1 MLENELKGYI
11 PHQDDEIRLIS
22 IATGFGEAVE
32 SLYATAL
39 NEFRS
44 FSKYPDKI
52 VYPFMHSLR
61 HYIEL
66 EAKIFAAKIDEIVK
80 NDYPAKYNPEE
91 LRPIDHNHRIGPL
104 LTFLK
109 DNLLKFSNERVKGL
123 ALTVDE
129 IIKLADLFIQ
139 HDDTDPYRY
148 ARDQEGNEFL
158 ASIREIDI
166 EENYQKY
173 LKIKNKFNYIDDI
186 LYLYVLNANY
196 LVNEVDVDIKLIDEV
211 AKELPKYAH
220 WCEESFCGVRES
232 IAKKHNISLTT
243 LSKIIDVIKTDRN
256 WSFYIGYNRPDVTPL
271 FNSYKNIIDYAID
284 NNLIVLTADD
294 LRKSEEGESLRDN
307 LRIHQEQYRKY
318 QEFIKTIPMEGKR
331 LILTYREYAV
341 SFAKPREFDDV
352 TTSLRNSIKDDYL
365 DQYLYGKIKGYNF
378 LYYILTGAYYSGDKE
393 LFIML
398 YEYLSS
404 LECHPGLKEMLNDDV
419 IYGKYKE
426 VKLYFDKE

>member
-11 PHQDDEIRLIS
+11 PHQDDEVRLIS

-39 NEFRS
+39 NELKS

-66 EAKIFAAKIDEIVK
+66 EAKIFAGKIDEIVK
-80 NDYPAKYNPEE
+80 NDYPANHNPEE

-109 DNLLKFSNERVKGL
+109 NNLLKFSNERVKGL
-123 ALTVDE
+123 AFTVDE
-129 IIKLADLFIQ
+129 IIGLSDLFIQ
-139 HDDTDPYRY
+139 HDNTDPYRY
-148 ARDQEGNEFL
+148 ARDQDGNEFL

-173 LKIKNKFNYIDDI
+173 LKIKEKFNYIDDI
-186 LYLYVLNANY
+186 LYLYVSDANY
-196 LVNEVDVDIKLIDEV
+196 LVNEVDVDIKLIDTV

-220 WCEESFCGVRES
+220 WCEESFCGIRES
-232 IAKKHNISLTT
+232 IAKKHNISLKT
-243 LSKIIDVIKTDRN
+243 LSKIVGVIKADRN
-256 WSFYIGYNRPDVTPL
+256 WSFYIDYNRPDVTPL

-284 NNLIVLTADD
+284 NKMIVLTVDD
-294 LRKSEEGESLRDN
+294 FNKSEEGKGLKEN
-307 LRIHQEQYRKY
+307 LRIHQELYRNY
-318 QEFIKTIPMEGKR
+318 QEFIKTIPLEHKR
-331 LILTYREYAV
+331 LILTYREYAI

-352 TTSLRNSIKDDYL
+352 TASLRNGIEDDYL
-365 DQYLYGKIKGYNF
+365 DQYLYGKIKSYNF
-378 LYYILTGAYYSGDKE
+378 LFYLLTGTYYSGDKE
-393 LFIML
+393 LFTML
-398 YEYLSS
+398 YDYLSS
-404 LECHPGLKEMLNDDV
+404 LEGLSELKEMLNENALH
-419 IYGKYKE
+419 GKYKA
-426 VKLYFDKE
+426 VKPYFDKE